1 MFQRGLRNGGSLRV
15 PSGAQQ
21 EFGEAQR
28 RCGVSRVGLQ
38 RLAVTGLRFGRTAEH
53 LQHQGAVGQR
63 PGTGRTRGAVEHL
76 AEERQG
82 PGRIAAHRE
91 RGGGGGANPGR
102 DPVPAGFQDP
112 LEQIRCRP
120 RVAAAQPRVGQPAR
134 RAQGGALKRLRGTG
148 DQRSEDLGGGGRISR
163 EQMDARPADVEGRIP
178 RMAGGSRPR
187 HAHRFRRIT
196 AVEQQP
202 QQLDPVVPAPFPQRR
217 EEQVAAAGAE
227 PASLVAG
234 QQALPL
240 GREAG
245 IRILCKQLP
254 EPEADRGI
262 PR

>member
-91 RGGGGGANPGR
+91 GGGGGGANPGR
-102 DPVPAGFQDP
+102 KPVPAGFQDP

-120 RVAAAQPRVGQPAR
+120 RVAAAQPGVRQPAR
-134 RAQGGALKRLRGTG
+134 GAQGSALERRPGAGNE
-148 DQRSEDLGGGGRISR
+148 RSEDLGGGGRIPR
-163 EQMDARPADVEGRIP
+163 EQMDPRAADVEGRIP
-178 RMAGGSRPR
+178 RIASRSRLR
-187 HAHRFRRIT
+187 HPQRCRRIA

-202 QQLDPVVPAPFPQRR
+202 QQLDPVVAAPFAQRR
-217 EEQVAAAGAE
+217 EQQVAAARAE

-234 QQALPL
+234 QQAPPL
-240 GREAG
+240 GRQTG
-245 IRILCKQLP
+245 IRILREQLP

-262 PR
+262 LR